1 MKSIGEFLRK
11 KRLEKKLSLREAA
24 HLTGI
29 SHVHIRT
36 IEIDEASPSFEK
48 TLAML
53 NAYHVTVQ
61 ELQNETGYTLAAN
74 NILRARM
81 PDEFIKRLNADIQK
95 QGEDFWDKPSIPK
108 ELLQSVLQG
117 SGIISRRDV
126 IEIAH
131 ILNQPI
137 HEYLMLSEY
146 LPEEFE
152 IIKHS
157 SAFDMF
163 RTLNKLSPEEIEQVL
178 QALHGVLSLY
188 VQKKPEK
195 ESDN

>member
-1 MKSIGEFLRK
+1 MTLRDV
-11 KRLEKKLSLREAA
+11 A

-36 IEIDEASPSFEK
+36 IEQGEASPSFDK
-48 TLAML
+48 TLKLL
-53 NAYHVTVQ
+53 NVYHVTAQ
-61 ELQNETGYTLAAN
+61 ELKNETGYTLANN
-74 NILRARM
+74 NIFRVRM
-81 PDEFIKRLNADIQK
+81 PDEFIKRLNEDIQK

-108 ELLQSVLQG
+108 EILQSVLQG

-137 HEYLMLSEY
+137 HEYLILSEY

-163 RTLNKLSPEEIEQVL
+163 RTLNKLSPEEIEQVME
-178 QALHGVLSLY
+178 ALKGVLNLY
-188 VQKKPEK
+188 VKKKPEK
-195 ESDN
+195 